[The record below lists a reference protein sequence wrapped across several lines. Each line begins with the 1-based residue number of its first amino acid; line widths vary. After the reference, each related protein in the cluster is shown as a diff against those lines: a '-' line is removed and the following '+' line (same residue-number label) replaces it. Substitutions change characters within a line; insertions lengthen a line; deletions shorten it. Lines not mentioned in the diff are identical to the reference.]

1 MGGKR
6 MEVRDFMIYDVIKVK
21 KNESVRDLL
30 KKLVKYKIGGVPIVD
45 ESDVLVGMISDG
57 DIIRALSP
65 KGETV
70 IDFYTMIFLIEKQ
83 ETKAAISKVLGKT
96 VGQIMTQKRIYDVSP
111 EDDFEK
117 VLNILSR
124 HHFKKIPVTNQ
135 VGRVVGVISRG
146 DVIRSIN
153 TQIAN
158 N

>member
-1 MGGKR
+1 
-6 MEVRDFMIYDVIKVK
+6 MEVRDLMIYDVVKIK

-30 KKLVKYKIGGVPIVD
+30 KKFVKYKIGGVPIVD
-45 ESDVLVGMISDG
+45 DSDILVGMISDG

-70 IDFYTMIFLIEKQ
+70 IDFYTMVFLIEKQ
-83 ETKAAISKVLGKT
+83 ETRATISKVLEKT
-96 VGQIMTQKRIYDVSP
+96 IEQIMTQKRIYDVSP
-111 EDDFEK
+111 EDEFEK

-124 HHFKKIPVTNQ
+124 HHFKKIPVTNK

-146 DVIRSIN
+146 DVIRFIN
-153 TQIAN
+153 KQIAN